1 MPSTSPV
8 SSAAPIPVPTIDS
21 KEPVA
26 VIPAASVAP
35 LDGPPDGERI
45 NTFLVAP
52 KKRRWANE
60 NFTADALG
68 EMRDRV
74 SAKPFTYLAAA
85 FSLGYVIARAMR

>member
-1 MPSTSPV
+1 MNSNSPSSSTS
-8 SSAAPIPVPTIDS
+8 PIPVPNIDS

-52 KKRRWANE
+52 KKKGWASDDL
-60 NFTADALG
+60 AAGALA
-68 EMRDRV
+68 EMRERV
-74 SAKPFTYLAAA
+74 GSNPFTYLVAA
-85 FSLGYVIARAMR
+85 FSLGVVLARVMR